1 MVLAVDLESMNPGVQ
16 VLEVKNSQSVKIESV
31 KFDPRFENKQR
42 LRMIFTNVVS
52 STLANLE
59 VTETVQVMNIPL
71 YFLVR
76 SIWLQN
82 IYPLVCIFVHWNMLL
97 NLEQGSMK
105 KTLAHKTDGK

>member
-76 SIWLQN
+76 SIWLQKYISFSMYLCALEHAIEFGTGINEEN
-82 IYPLVCIFVHWNMLL
+82 IGP
-97 NLEQGSMK
+97 
-105 KTLAHKTDGK
+105 